1 MVATNVSHLFISI
14 SHFNPSCY
22 CDLSLLKTTTS
33 NTEKVNNHW
42 DFFLKSLQDSLSFH
56 SRLDEG
62 PVVIS
67 NAPQRTKDFEY
78 VELRNSAN
86 DKIATHPK

>member
-14 SHFNPSCY
+14 SHINPSCY

-33 NTEKVNNHW
+33 TTEKVNNHL
-42 DFFLKSLQDSLSFH
+42 DFFCLTLQHPLSFH

-67 NAPQRTKDFEY
+67 NAPQRTTDFEY

-86 DKIATHPK
+86 DKLVTHPK